1 MIKDNETFEVNVYQF
16 VDKKG
21 KESFSLTNDDG
32 TAAELIQGAE
42 LKITFK
48 RPAWGDIKE
57 IMSKSVVMI
66 EGKAQIDPYRLMDT
80 RLKVLIRSWNLTEE
94 DGKPIPAT
102 PENTDRLSPP
112 LADVIN
118 QALMQSGYLD

>member
-1 MIKDNETFEVNVYQF
+1 MIKDNETFEVSVYQV

-21 KESFSLTNDDG
+21 KESFSLTNDG
-32 TAAELIQGAE
+32 TAAAE

-80 RLKVLIRSWNLTEE
+80 RLKVLIRSWNLTGE

>member
-1 MIKDNETFEVNVYQF
+1 MTPIIKDNETFEVSVYQV

-21 KESFSLTNDDG
+21 KESFSLTNDG
-32 TAAELIQGAE
+32 TAAAE

-57 IMSKSVVMI
+57 IMSKSVAMI

-80 RLKVLIRSWNLTEE
+80 RLKVLIRSWNLTGE
-94 DGKPIPAT
+94 DGKPIPST